1 MKFFGLIFLF
11 IAALLTA
18 NVEAEPEP
26 QFVVLGGL
34 HRVSFPSEDWGG
46 RSAVASDLE
55 DHFLVKT
62 WTKLELFIQPAS
74 FQSFNDSKIL
84 LQKYVFRDQ

>member
-26 QFVVLGGL
+26 QFVVLGGRAPGL
-34 HRVSFPSEDWGG
+34 VPFRGLGRPFRGG
-46 RSAVASDLE
+46 
-55 DHFLVKT
+55 
-62 WTKLELFIQPAS
+62 
-74 FQSFNDSKIL
+74 
-84 LQKYVFRDQ
+84 FRFRRPFFG